1 MDTIRDGLGSV
12 NPIAIGMTPK
22 RFANIRSD
30 FVAAENAS
38 DVIPVKN
45 ERKAALSPDWLEL
58 FTRLS
63 GRRAHFGLSRL
74 GRYASAKGIQPGEI
88 NDDIFEGLMTAVRE
102 GSLHQNPKALHRQV
116 TLIWNES
123 AQNPEL
129 GLKPVTV
136 ASFRGPPKRV
146 DLALLPTSF
155 IEDRDTYLSWCV
167 ATDPFAVDAR
177 PRPLASRTLKLSR
190 DQIHAAVTAL
200 GQERDE
206 AGGHPLAR
214 RSSHCPQLS
223 EVFCD
228 SVSQT
233 QGGPDLYAGASGP
246 ICRCVRKT
254 SGSWNSTHTCLYA
267 ANPGLLRPSN

>member
-1 MDTIRDGLGSV
+1 LPPANLATVLAALESQSSLPDSRRRDLRSAVKRVAHLLGNAPAAIPLVMDTIRDGLGSV

-30 FVAAENAS
+30 FVAAVNAS
-38 DVIPVKN
+38 GVIPVKN
-45 ERKAALSPDWLEL
+45 ERKAALSPGWLEL

-88 NDDIFEGLMTAVRE
+88 NNDIIEGLMTAVRE

-116 TLIWNES
+116 TLIWNEA

-146 DLALLPTSF
+146 DLSLLPASF
-155 IEDRDTYLSWCV
+155 IEDRDSYLSWCA

-177 PRPLASRTLKLSR
+177 PRPLAARTLKLSR
-190 DQIHAAVTAL
+190 DQIHAGVTAL
-200 GQERDE
+200 ESRR
-206 AGGHPLAR
+206 ASAR
-214 RSSHCPQLS
+214 S
-223 EVFCD
+223 
-228 SVSQT
+228 
-233 QGGPDLYAGASGP
+233 P
-246 ICRCVRKT
+246 I
-254 SGSWNSTHTCLYA
+254 
-267 ANPGLLRPSN
+267 